1 MLDSATER
9 TAPPLKWPAAFAS
22 RTIPVARAPFGIT
35 ILPSTSTGEATVA
48 EKFWPEE
55 EVLEPSA
62 SSRTT
67 EIVVSAGTMIV
78 LGDSAARMADLAEP
92 PGEPLGNT
100 FVAESDVAAWAG
112 GFWRAEST
120 NRKLL

>member
-67 EIVVSAGTMIV
+67 EIVVSAGTVMG
-78 LGDSAARMADLAEP
+78 LGDSAARMADLPEP
-92 PGEPLGNT
+92 PGEPLGDPC
-100 FVAESDVAAWAG
+100 VPESDGAASPAC
-112 GFWRAEST
+112 FSRTEIT
-120 NRKLL
+120 N